1 MFRSNEEILLL
12 FGQFA
17 QFRLYS
23 AIYLSNIIIMF
34 FFLVYF
40 FNKKKNIL
48 DMMCE
53 TKQIK
58 KIEKR
63 FVCLQTHLDNDK
75 CIMGHII
82 QTSQLVISPPPPIH
96 SLI

>member
-1 MFRSNEEILLL
+1 
-12 FGQFA
+12 
-17 QFRLYS
+17 
-23 AIYLSNIIIMF
+23 
-34 FFLVYF
+34 
-40 FNKKKNIL
+40 
-48 DMMCE
+48 MMCE

-82 QTSQLVISPPPPIH
+82 QTSQLVISPPPHPFIDITYSSRLCSSKQNPH
-96 SLI
+96 QNHPSAY